1 MKYLY
6 FGTSE
11 PSRRSVEK
19 LLCWIL
25 PQIFDPISLGW
36 SPHISISNEFSD
48 NADVAGPGTL
58 L

>member
-25 PQIFDPISLGW
+25 PPIFDPISLGW